1 MRARLAIQL
10 VTIALVA
17 ALPSFAQEPASE
29 HWTLQGA
36 LGADYSNTT
45 NTPLFAPS
53 NSNNTSGYSTVAG
66 DWSLLLGG
74 YLKDPKFIPFT
85 VNYNGEHGSNA
96 VALGGYRDNAY
107 DVGFS
112 ASFLPDRPFPLH
124 VFYQKNE
131 YGVNGT
137 GFGENSDTSSF
148 GLTWDLLVRNLPHV
162 DIRYLKQD
170 NELQLPTSLTNSS
183 YRLNELGIE
192 ASDKW
197 KSWKWNAGFSDFST
211 NNNTVA
217 ALAFSSPYQ
226 ESVKMQDLLVARTFW
241 DDKARFNFGDRLE
254 WQQESILG
262 QPAGKFTDAYVDS
275 HLRIQHTPKL
285 SSNYFYTFTDISES
299 GETSLPATQ
308 GTGSSV
314 SLIPIPAFTSNTF
327 GGGVQYRVIPSLTLF
342 QQVQE
347 YTVTAVQAVAEAE
360 TSEMDSFS
368 GASFGRVWRG
378 LELGGTYAG
387 HFQVL
392 GTTLGHH
399 PATFSNDLE
408 GRVSWGAPRRVRLVA
423 SGVDS
428 KDNLVDQLGGFST
441 NRSLRLQA
449 ETSRF
454 FGWHLRGSAERARL
468 EYLSVSG
475 DIKSNTTNYAAQVEQ
490 RRLALSVG
498 HQTLAGAGALFPA
511 ILSAQQFLSIPLP
524 LSELVATPLLNRL
537 SRVDT
542 AAATLRVRKQFDV
555 SADYMSERD
564 QLALSQPKFRT
575 VDVSAR
581 YRVGKVRVQAGFGS
595 YRIENITVPVRTG
608 NFLNRYFLRVTRDFK
623 IF

>member
-10 VTIALVA
+10 VTIALAA
-17 ALPSFAQEPASE
+17 ALSSFGQEPTPE
-29 HWTLQGA
+29 HWQLQGT
-36 LGADYSNTT
+36 LGADLSSTT
-45 NTPLFAPS
+45 STQLFAPS
-53 NSNNTSGYSTVAG
+53 NSNNTSGYSTVGG
-66 DWSLLLGG
+66 DLSVLLGG

-85 VNYNGEHGSNA
+85 IDFSGEHGSNK
-96 VALGGYRDNAY
+96 VALGGFRDNVY
-107 DVGFS
+107 DFGFE
-112 ASFLPDRPFPLH
+112 ASFLPDRPFPLRI
-124 VFYQKNE
+124 FYRKSE
-131 YGVNGT
+131 YGANGT
-137 GFGENSDTSSF
+137 GFGQNSDTSSF
-148 GLTWDLLVRNLPHV
+148 GLTWALRVRRLPHL
-162 DIRYLKQD
+162 DIHYLKQA

-183 YRLNELGIE
+183 YRLNELGID
-192 ASDKW
+192 ASDQW
-197 KSWKWNAGFSDFST
+197 KSWKWSADLSDFST
-211 NNNTVA
+211 INNSVE
-217 ALAFSSPYQ
+217 ALALSTPFQ
-226 ESVKMQDLLVARTFW
+226 ENLKMQDLLVTRTFW
-241 DDKARFNFGDRLE
+241 DDKARFNFADRLL
-254 WQQESILG
+254 WQQERVLG
-262 QPAGKFTDAYVDS
+262 QPAGQFTDAYVNS
-275 HLRIQHTPKL
+275 QLQIKHTPKL
-285 SSNYFYTFTDISES
+285 SSTYYYTFTNISQS
-299 GETSLPATQ
+299 GETSLN
-308 GTGSSV
+308 GTEGTSNNI
-314 SLIPIPAFTSNTF
+314 SLIQVPAFTSNTL
-327 GGGVQYRVIPSLTLF
+327 GGRVDYRVIPSLSLF

-347 YTVTAVQAVAEAE
+347 YRVTAVQGVAEAE